1 MMQWGGRGITCTF
14 LCVVRAHVCVC
25 VCVIFFLFFT
35 GAPLVES
42 ILCGSPCRTQQ
53 ILYRIFRCISRDFK
67 TEKFAP
73 KIDLDLY
80 TDDNFKVFK
89 IGADFLICCSNLQ
102 IIYP

>member
-1 MMQWGGRGITCTF
+1 MP
-14 LCVVRAHVCVC
+14 VD
-25 VCVIFFLFFT
+25 T
-35 GAPLVES
+35 GYIYGYATTTVQS
-42 ILCGSPCRTQQ
+42 GYN
-53 ILYRIFRCISRDFK
+53 YRIFRCISRDFK

-80 TDDNFKVFK
+80 TDDNFKVSK

>member
-1 MMQWGGRGITCTF
+1 MRKWQ
-14 LCVVRAHVCVC
+14 
-25 VCVIFFLFFT
+25 
-35 GAPLVES
+35 GAARKQK
-42 ILCGSPCRTQQ
+42 GNQG
-53 ILYRIFRCISRDFK
+53 YRIFRCISRDFK

-80 TDDNFKVFK
+80 TDDKFKVSK

>member
-1 MMQWGGRGITCTF
+1 MIAFCPQGAPRNPLRYFNDGGRGPTE
-14 LCVVRAHVCVC
+14 VH
-25 VCVIFFLFFT
+25 
-35 GAPLVES
+35 
-42 ILCGSPCRTQQ
+42 ILYAFYT
-53 ILYRIFRCISRDFK
+53 YRIFRCISRDFK

-80 TDDNFKVFK
+80 TDDNFKVSK

>member
-1 MMQWGGRGITCTF
+1 MEI
-14 LCVVRAHVCVC
+14 
-25 VCVIFFLFFT
+25 
-35 GAPLVES
+35 
-42 ILCGSPCRTQQ
+42 
-53 ILYRIFRCISRDFK
+53 YRIFRCISRDFK

-80 TDDNFKVFK
+80 TDDNFKVSK

>member
-1 MMQWGGRGITCTF
+1 MWILQKN
-14 LCVVRAHVCVC
+14 VR
-25 VCVIFFLFFT
+25 
-35 GAPLVES
+35 S
-42 ILCGSPCRTQQ
+42 WN
-53 ILYRIFRCISRDFK
+53 YRIFRCISRDFK

-80 TDDNFKVFK
+80 TDDNFKVSK